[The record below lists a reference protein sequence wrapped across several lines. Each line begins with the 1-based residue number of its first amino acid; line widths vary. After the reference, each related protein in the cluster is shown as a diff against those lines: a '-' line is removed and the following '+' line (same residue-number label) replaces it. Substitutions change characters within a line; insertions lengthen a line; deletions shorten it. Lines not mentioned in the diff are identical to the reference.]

1 MVASAFSGVIVA
13 SAENT
18 DTPNET
24 TPGIILKYD
33 EANSTSQKAVII
45 AEAVGVATID
55 AWQVNLVPEDSNV
68 VIASGDF
75 EAEDSPFSVNAN
87 LHNGTYYVIATGD
100 TPQVVADNAV
110 LATITVNFENSLE
123 KDTTLKLDIGS
134 ALEAKDAEGNNV
146 RLYLDGLETDS
157 LIQTSVTASAN
168 PSVTPA
174 TTEPV
179 ATATATATAT
189 AEPTK
194 PPYETTR
201 PTARPTATAESTEE
215 PVQTAAPV
223 TQGIKLEYVEEKSTS
238 DTIVIVAKAVG
249 VATID
254 AWQVNLVPEDSNVV
268 IAAGEFEAEGS
279 PFTVNANLHNGT
291 YYVIATGDTPQ
302 VVENSDVLAT
312 ITLKVASALTA
323 NTKIKLD
330 IGSALEAK
338 DAEGNNVR
346 LYLDGLETDSLGN
359 TFATALAKPN
369 ASTES
374 PTATATPEPFTG
386 GEIALGDLISADTP
400 AEDETLGKLVSVVV
414 TVTTSDDKEAVY
426 GEDYVAKYKDEELTE
441 DEYFNLINGYGDA
454 IKDALKEIVF
464 VVDDGVTVNAA
475 PAYQTAEQET
485 SGEITVV
492 PGLGGEDTYTK
503 PSPTATATAK
513 PTPTATATNRPNN
526 GNGSG
531 NNNNGNNNNNNG
543 SGQIARPGTTVN
555 TGTGVTSVNF
565 TDLDSVAWARDAINA
580 LARSGLING
589 RSETIFDPNASVTRA
604 EFTKMV
610 CSAFGVASTPN
621 AAQKFTD
628 VAPSDWYYGWVQ
640 AAASYGIVTGVSD
653 TAFDPNATIKRQDM
667 ATIMYRAIQSFNM
680 TSSLPAGTPK
690 TFADYDQ
697 IDDYAKASVTA
708 LSSAS
713 VINGTSATTF
723 EPYATATRA
732 QAACIIYQYY
742 KAIGAM

>member
-1 MVASAFSGVIVA
+1 MQTALQLVN
-13 SAENT
+13 EN
-18 DTPNET
+18 DTLLTVKLTFDKPLTEDVVVTLANFGNTNVGIQGYTNE
-24 TPGIILKYD
+24 
-33 EANSTSQKAVII
+33 
-45 AEAVGVATID
+45 
-55 AWQVNLVPEDSNV
+55 EDSNAFTNMANYELKTGTLSA
-68 VIASGDF
+68 AS
-75 EAEDSPFSVNAN
+75 V
-87 LHNGTYYVIATGD
+87 T
-100 TPQVVADNAV
+100 V
-110 LATITVNFENSLE
+110 LA
-123 KDTTLKLDIGS
+123 DP
-134 ALEAKDAEGNNV
+134 
-146 RLYLDGLETDS
+146 
-157 LIQTSVTASAN
+157 TATEE
-168 PSVTPA
+168 PTP
-174 TTEPV
+174 
-179 ATATATATAT
+179 TATATPEPTETPYTTSRPTQRPIETPDVTEPVETKEPITNGIVLEYDKAASTSQSAVINIKSAGLHSVYSWQAVLSPSAGTLT
-189 AEPTK
+189 AEGINSIQWTSPLTASNVFDEANNAYILGGYMQTALQLVNENDTLLTVKLTFDK
-194 PPYETTR
+194 PLTEDVVVTLANFGNTNVGIQGYTNEEDSNAFTNMVNYELKTGTL
-201 PTARPTATAESTEE
+201 PAATVTILANPTATEE
-215 PVQTAAPV
+215 P
-223 TQGIKLEYVEEKSTS
+223 
-238 DTIVIVAKAVG
+238 
-249 VATID
+249 
-254 AWQVNLVPEDSNVV
+254 
-268 IAAGEFEAEGS
+268 
-279 PFTVNANLHNGT
+279 
-291 YYVIATGDTPQ
+291 
-302 VVENSDVLAT
+302 
-312 ITLKVASALTA
+312 
-323 NTKIKLD
+323 
-330 IGSALEAK
+330 
-338 DAEGNNVR
+338 
-346 LYLDGLETDSLGN
+346 
-359 TFATALAKPN
+359 
-369 ASTES
+369 S

-426 GEDYVAKYKDEELTE
+426 GEDYVAKYKNEELTE

-531 NNNNGNNNNNNG
+531 NNNNNSNDNNGNG